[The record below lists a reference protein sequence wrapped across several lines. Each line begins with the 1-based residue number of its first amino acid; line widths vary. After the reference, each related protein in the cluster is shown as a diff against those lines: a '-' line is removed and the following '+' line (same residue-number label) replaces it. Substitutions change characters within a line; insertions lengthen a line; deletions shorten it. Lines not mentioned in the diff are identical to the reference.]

1 MNLTAPRGRRIAT
14 IAALAVLGLLAWW
27 LRRIDLAGPPRFF
40 PSCLFHRFTG
50 LHCPGCGNTRA
61 AQALLHGDVA
71 EAFRQNAYTLIALPF
86 LAVAAW
92 RTWLEWVF
100 PGRLRPSRWKWRQS
114 WTLIAVWGLILFW
127 ILRNLP
133 WAPFNWLAPDPPKV
147 RENPGLTETATPSPD
162 IRPRGEP

>member
-1 MNLTAPRGRRIAT
+1 MNLAAPRGRWIVSILALLVFG
-14 IAALAVLGLLAWW
+14 ALAMWLRQVDLGL
-27 LRRIDLAGPPRFF
+27 PPRFF
-40 PSCLFHRFTG
+40 PSCLFHEVTG

-92 RTWLEWVF
+92 RTWLEWVC
-100 PGRLRPSRWKWRQS
+100 PGRSRPPRWKWPHS
-114 WTLIAVWGLILFW
+114 ATLIAVWGLILFW

-133 WAPFNWLAPDPPKV
+133 WAPFTWLAPDPPKV
-147 RENPGLTETATPSPD
+147 RATPALPANATPSRDVP
-162 IRPRGEP
+162 PRGER